1 MITNNPS
8 NYSSQTQS
16 EIERL
21 EALGF
26 DRRNMKVMPD
36 GSIVFIDPN
45 KLESA
50 PRTAKENAQDNLDKM
65 IARKKELDYTAMSAA
80 VAGVETDPDLEIE
93 YIQLCKDIDESMK
106 LLKLLD

>member
-1 MITNNPS
+1 MIANNPS

-26 DRRNMKVMPD
+26 DRRNMKVLPD
-36 GSIVFIDPN
+36 GSIVFIDHS
-45 KLESA
+45 KVESV
-50 PRTAKENAQDNLDKM
+50 PRTAKENAQDRLDKM
-65 IARKKELDYTAMSAA
+65 MARKQEIDYTATATAM
-80 VAGVETDPDLEIE
+80 AGMELDPELEKE
-93 YIQLCKDIDESMK
+93 YIQLSKDIDEALK

>member
-1 MITNNPS
+1 MTNNPS

-36 GSIVFIDPN
+36 GSIVFIDP
-45 KLESA
+45 KKVEGA
-50 PRTAKENAQDNLDKM
+50 PRTAKENAQVNLDKM
-65 IARKKELDYTAMSAA
+65 IARKKELDYAATATA
-80 VAGVETDPDLEIE
+80 VAGMETDPELEVE
-93 YIQLCKDIDESMK
+93 FVQLCNDIDEAMK
-106 LLKLLD
+106 LLKTLD

>member
-1 MITNNPS
+1 MIANNPS

-45 KLESA
+45 KVEGA

-65 IARKKELDYTAMSAA
+65 IARKRELDYAATATA
-80 VAGVETDPDLEIE
+80 VAGMETDPDMETE
-93 YIQLCKDIDESMK
+93 YVQLCKDIEEAMK
-106 LLKLLD
+106 LLKRLD

>member
-1 MITNNPS
+1 VIANNPS

-36 GSIVFIDPN
+36 GSIVFIDP
-45 KLESA
+45 KKVEGVS
-50 PRTAKENAQDNLDKM
+50 RTAKENAQDNLDKM
-65 IARKKELDYTAMSAA
+65 IERKKQLDYAAMSTA
-80 VAGVETDPDLEIE
+80 VAGMETDPDLEIE
-93 YIQLCKDIDESMK
+93 YIQLCKDIDEAMK
-106 LLKLLD
+106 LLKTLE